1 MRLFRRSTTLGALLA
16 LGMGLPLV
24 AMAQDRAKPG
34 VTATEMQYQAGDS
47 PLGKVDMHQNI
58 NPKAPPMTKA
68 YGSALRQLARAVRDS
83 QNAISPL
90 ITSARAVK
98 NHSCQP
104 PASLRK
110 LNAAPVL

>member
-24 AMAQDRAKPG
+24 AIAQERAKPG

-68 YGSALRQLARAVRDS
+68 EFEKAKEHLLPALRRLSRRAAQGCHR
-83 QNAISPL
+83 Q
-90 ITSARAVK
+90 
-98 NHSCQP
+98 
-104 PASLRK
+104 
-110 LNAAPVL
+110 AA